1 MDINGTFI
9 DIDFMRR
16 GMARTS
22 IQLYTLRDLDESL
35 PAILDRIGETSL
47 DGVEFAHRFSDS
59 DTEAV
64 ADALDRHSL
73 TCAAAHI
80 GIEPLENDLEG
91 TLEPYREVG
100 CETVVVPWLDAEHFE
115 NDDAIDATAKRLTD
129 LAETVTDHGMDFCYH
144 NHEHELVNVEGEDG
158 DRTALHELIKRTGD
172 NVGFEIDTG
181 WVAAGGVDPAAFID
195 EYADRIPM
203 VHVTDSDIAT
213 ASPVEV
219 GEGDCDVVACL
230 DAASNADV
238 EWLIYEHDEP
248 TDSVSSLHHGSEFLS
263 DYLSA

>member
-1 MDINGTFI
+1 MYTNGTFI
-9 DIDFMRR
+9 HTGFMR
-16 GMARTS
+16 GDMARTAV
-22 IQLYTLRDLDESL
+22 QLYTLRDLDESL

-64 ADALDRHSL
+64 ADALDRHDLS
-73 TCAAAHI
+73 CAAAHI
-80 GIEPLENDLEG
+80 GIEPLENDLA
-91 TLEPYREVG
+91 LEPYREVG

-115 NDDAIDATAKRLTD
+115 PDAIDATATRLTD

-144 NHEHELVNVEGEDG
+144 NHEHELVAEGH
-158 DRTALHELIKRTGD
+158 DRTALHELIERTGD
-172 NVGFEIDTG
+172 SVGFEIDTG
-181 WVAAGGVDPAAFID
+181 WVAAGGTDPAAFIE
-195 EYADRIPM
+195 EYADRIPI

-230 DAASNADV
+230 DAASKADV
-238 EWLIYEHDEP
+238 EWMIYEHDEP
-248 TDSVSSLHHGSEFLS
+248 RDSVSSLHHGSEFLS